1 MEDFDFEDL
10 SEAELDEILI
20 YSESEDNLETRYVVA
35 CQIIANMVEDLEFES
50 FSNPDMVDMTI
61 CKMLIDGHIEIEHEK
76 RILHWL
82 NDCSNPTYP
91 LALTKSPPYEQI
103 WSSKAIYTV

>member
-10 SEAELDEILI
+10 SEEELDEILI

-61 CKMLIDGHIEIEHEK
+61 CKMLIDGYVQVDREERK
-76 RILHWL
+76 LH
-82 NDCSNPTYP
+82 
-91 LALTKSPPYEQI
+91 
-103 WSSKAIYTV
+103 

>member
-10 SEAELDEILI
+10 SEEELDEILI
-20 YSESEDNLETRYVVA
+20 YSESEENLETRYVVA

-61 CKMLIDGHIEIEHEK
+61 CKMLIDGHIEIKQQK
-76 RILHWL
+76 RILH
-82 NDCSNPTYP
+82 
-91 LALTKSPPYEQI
+91 
-103 WSSKAIYTV
+103 